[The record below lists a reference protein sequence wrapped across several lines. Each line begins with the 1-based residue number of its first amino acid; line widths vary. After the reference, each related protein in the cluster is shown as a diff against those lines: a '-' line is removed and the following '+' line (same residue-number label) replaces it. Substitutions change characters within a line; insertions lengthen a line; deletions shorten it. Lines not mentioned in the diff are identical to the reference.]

1 MLPLRVTEAFVY
13 PYFIAFLLLSVIALV
28 IKRITLFTSSQNK
41 NSDSQSKIV
50 RNKLTLYL

>member
-28 IKRITLFTSSQNK
+28 IKRITLFTNR
-41 NSDSQSKIV
+41 
-50 RNKLTLYL
+50 RNTAAKSEVF